1 MSLDPITRE
10 EMYLAAAA
18 DNSITPPSPITR
30 VEMFLQNLIDV
41 IRGGGTGGGGG
52 GSGLPAVSA
61 ADNGK
66 ILQVVNGA
74 PEFVHVADSSVKTYV
89 DGQFVPITQEGY
101 DALVAAG
108 TLDKT
113 KYYMIVGDSE

>member
-1 MSLDPITRE
+1 MIDPVTRE
-10 EMYLAAAA
+10 ETFLAAAA
-18 DNSITPPSPITR
+18 DNSITPPRPITR

-41 IRGGGTGGGGG
+41 IRGGGTGGGGSSG
-52 GSGLPAVSA
+52 GEGSGLPAVSA

-89 DGQFVPITQEGY
+89 DEYINSALEGEY
-101 DALVAAG
+101 
-108 TLDKT
+108 
-113 KYYMIVGDSE
+113 